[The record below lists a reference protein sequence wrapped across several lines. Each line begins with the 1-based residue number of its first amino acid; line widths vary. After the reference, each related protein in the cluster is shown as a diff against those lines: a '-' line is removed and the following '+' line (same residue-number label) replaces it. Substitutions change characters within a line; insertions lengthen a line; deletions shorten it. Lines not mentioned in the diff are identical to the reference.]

1 MKSLTKVLWG
11 SALFLGGA
19 MVALAALTLYYW
31 QRVSVN
37 TVFMHITTLNDVPL
51 RLMVIFAVCTSAI
64 AILFVIF
71 GMKLC
76 KKWRLLICLCAIC
89 FFAYTFKLDTFIRGI
104 GEKSYI
110 YENEYVSWTDDEKS
124 SSKRN
129 LIILYL
135 ESMEDNYRHDKNG
148 DNLLPELSKLYD
160 KNYHFDDFVQ
170 LEHTFA
176 TILSQVAGLCGV
188 IYKNDFSNNDISSVS
203 NNTLAN
209 AICMPDVLAKKGY
222 NTFFIK
228 GASLNFTMTGKIM
241 AQHSFKELLGWHELK
256 NIPGIKKGNG
266 WGISDNSLY
275 EIIKQKLS
283 QLAKQDKPFLAVITT
298 LDTHF
303 PDTFFDNKC
312 TREFNDERDAVKCAD
327 KMATDFIKWVQ
338 KQDFYQNT
346 TIVIVG
352 DHINNSVSH
361 SGDEIFNVII
371 NPVEG
376 LQKQPHKWTTLD
388 LAPTMLEAIGINAP
402 KFGLGRSLWQKEP
415 TLIEKYGKKLDWEF
429 YKNSEFYRKF
439 NVCKKT
445 TKNYNNLQLNKKI
458 QKKDIELLATNK
470 ISVENLIGF
479 YETNDTIYADELNFS
494 IKTKKDVCINMKFLA
509 TIAKNQE
516 DHILVNNKEVA
527 VWSLTKDEEAPFK
540 RTICLK
546 RKDIPED
553 GKIVLK
559 IDRKMQCNIFTCGY
573 GWQEIEVVEQ
583 PD

>member
-37 TVFMHITTLNDVPL
+37 TVLMHITTLNDVPL
-51 RLMVIFAVCTSAI
+51 RLMAIFAVGATIVAVM
-64 AILFVIF
+64 FVVF
-71 GMKLC
+71 GMKLH
-76 KKWRLLICLCAIC
+76 KKWRLLLCLCAIC

-124 SSKRN
+124 SPKHN

-135 ESMEDNYRHDKNG
+135 ESMEDDYRHDKNG

-228 GASLNFTMTGKIM
+228 VASLNFTMTGKIM

-327 KMATDFIKWVQ
+327 KMAMGFIKWLQ

-415 TLIEKYGKKLDWEF
+415 TLIEKYGDKLDWEF
-429 YKNSEFYRKF
+429 YKSSEFYRKLAHLHD
-439 NVCKKT
+439 T
-445 TKNYNNLQLNKKI
+445 TVDIKNFINLPLNTKI
-458 QKKDIELLATNK
+458 LKKDIESFIANK

-479 YETNDTIYADELNFS
+479 YSNDTIYADELNFS
-494 IKTKKDVCINMKFLA
+494 IETKKDVCINMKFLVA
-509 TIAKNQE
+509 IAKNQE

-559 IDRKMQCNIFTCGY
+559 IDRKMKCNIFTCGY
-573 GWQEIEVVEQ
+573 GWQEIEVAEQ
-583 PD
+583 